1 MPPRHLS
8 CPSCR
13 IRVRADAPEIDLLEG
28 RCPICAA
35 SLRAAAQASDVI
47 GFRSFDLGP
56 LSGEDPDDAPNA
68 AGNAYGEAVA
78 KAPAGALRVP

>member
-35 SLRAAAQASDVI
+35 SLRAAVQASGVI

-56 LSGEDPDDAPNA
+56 LSGEDSDDAPNA

-78 KAPAGALRVP
+78 KPPTGALRVP

>member
-35 SLRAAAQASDVI
+35 PLRAAVHASGVM

-56 LSGEDPDDAPNA
+56 LSGEDSDDGPDVTSSV
-68 AGNAYGEAVA
+68 YGEAVA
-78 KAPAGALRVP
+78 KAPTGALRVP